1 MPVRPQTRSRREA
14 ASILATIRFRSAWAV
29 ATLAGLPSLLAPA
42 GAAAGDPP
50 GQVAPEAT
58 LEAAQRALEP
68 GAAPDSTNPQQPPA
82 AIDPSLALRDLALA
96 MPRLEGADRR
106 RAKALLARPT
116 DAHDRLGDSY
126 GAPEAEPFCSAHFC
140 VHYVTTTKDAPSL
153 TDVGGVPG
161 VPDYVE
167 KIDAAAETS
176 YAVENDQLGWRPPKP
191 DGNLGGNSLTD
202 IYLVNVG
209 GRSLFGYSA
218 PDPPPEQRCVRIC
231 FAYLVMDNDF
241 SEGEFGYPDPQIP
254 LEVTIAHE
262 YNHVLQFRVD
272 ARTDGW
278 LFESTAVWTE
288 ERVFPDDN
296 DYVSSYLRTFASTPQ
311 VPITDFAGAHGLRI
325 YGLATFDHFLD
336 RVRGYGP
343 GVILG
348 AWNLAPKAN
357 PADFAAAAMDK
368 SIKKHDGA
376 GFGTEFTRFAAA
388 TAEWRSLGFPD
399 ATLYPD
405 VNRKGKLG
413 KAKHGKRIKLDHM
426 AYRLFNVGPQ
436 GGGKLTLTVSS
447 GEVRAGLALVGRDAS
462 GRVVTK
468 VRFLKN
474 GGHGSVTLASP
485 GNFDRITAVVVNG
498 DYRVSGFDQI
508 HRDWNYTRD
517 SAKITARL
525 SR

>member
-1 MPVRPQTRSRREA
+1 V
-14 ASILATIRFRSAWAV
+14 ATIRFRSACAV
-29 ATLAGLPSLLAPA
+29 TTLVGLASLLAPA
-42 GAAAGDPP
+42 GAAADDPP
-50 GQVAPEAT
+50 GQLAPEAT
-58 LEAAQRALEP
+58 LEAAQQALEP
-68 GAAPDSTNPQQPPA
+68 GAAPDSIDPQQLA
-82 AIDPSLALRDLALA
+82 AASVATADPSLALRDLALA
-96 MPRLEGADRR
+96 MPRLEGPDRR

-116 DAHDRLGDSY
+116 DARDRLGDSY

-167 KIDAAAETS
+167 KIDVAAETS

-218 PDPPPEQRCVRIC
+218 PDPPPEQRCVRTC

-278 LFESTAVWTE
+278 LFESTAVWSE
-288 ERVFPDDN
+288 DRVFPNDN

-311 VPITDFAGAHGLRI
+311 VSITNFAGAHGLRI

-343 GVILG
+343 GVIL
-348 AWNLAPKAN
+348 
-357 PADFAAAAMDK
+357 AAAMDK
-368 SIKKHDGA
+368 SIRNHDGP
-376 GFGTEFTRFAAA
+376 GFGVEFTQFAAA

-399 ATLYPD
+399 ATLYPN

-413 KAKHGKRIKLDHM
+413 KSKHGKRITLDHM
-426 AYRLFNVGPQ
+426 AYRLFNVSPQ
-436 GGGKLTLTVSS
+436 GGSKLTLTVSS

-468 VRFLKN
+468 ARFLKK

-485 GNFDRITAVVVNG
+485 GDFDRITAVVVNG

-508 HRDWNYTRD
+508 RRDWNYTRD
-517 SAKITARL
+517 NAKLKARL
-525 SR
+525 AG